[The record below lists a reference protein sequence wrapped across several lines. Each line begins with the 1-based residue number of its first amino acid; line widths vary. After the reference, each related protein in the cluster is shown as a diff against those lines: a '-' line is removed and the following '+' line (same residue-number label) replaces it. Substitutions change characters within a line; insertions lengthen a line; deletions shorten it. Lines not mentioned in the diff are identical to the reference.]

1 MNNSKLKQFQRQ
13 LDKVLKNKSNQIQ
26 SDVLISSID
35 ELNIAD
41 DWCHKQN
48 LWYKIEFKNGLFWL
62 RLNFDQK
69 WNPHLKVNNQK
80 KLKPKVLQAT
90 ENNRHYLEMTKIG
103 IIAGF
108 ITTLIIAL
116 IAAGITQHHWLVGT
130 TTFVILLML
139 EMFWIYHRF
148 KIFYAQQQEIQKLKN
163 KK

>member
-1 MNNSKLKQFQRQ
+1 M
-13 LDKVLKNKSNQIQ
+13 
-26 SDVLISSID
+26 
-35 ELNIAD
+35 
-41 DWCHKQN
+41 
-48 LWYKIEFKNGLFWL
+48 
-62 RLNFDQK
+62 
-69 WNPHLKVNNQK
+69 
-80 KLKPKVLQAT
+80 QAI